1 MKPMIETE
9 VEDDDKHIQMWKIKR
24 LIKNLDNQQ
33 GNGSSMV
40 SLIIPPKE
48 QLSKMNELLTKEY
61 GTAQNIKSSKTKQ
74 TVSTAIVS
82 TKEKLKLYRK
92 TPDNGLVIF
101 CGQVL
106 LDDGK
111 TEKKITIDFEPFRPI
126 NQFLYKCDTK
136 FHTGPLQGLL
146 QDSDTFG
153 FIIVDGNGVVYA
165 TLQGNNREIKQ
176 KIQVDLPQK
185 HNKGGQS
192 SVRFAR
198 IAEEK
203 RGVYLKKVAELATA
217 NFITNDMPNG
227 QGLILAGSADFKYK
241 LNDSQD
247 FDPRLKKVVI
257 KVIDVAY
264 GGENGLSQAIQ
275 LASDALA
282 NVKFVAEK
290 RLIQKFFEEIA
301 LDTNMIVFGVK
312 DTLLA
317 LEGGAV
323 DTIILFESLE
333 VTRYELKNPA
343 KGNTIIQNLNKI
355 QEKDPKYFK
364 DAETGVDLDVIGEP
378 QLLSEWLCNH
388 YKDFG
393 SKLEIVT
400 DTSQEGFQF
409 ANGFGGLG
417 GFLRYKLDVVDC
429 DVADGVGG
437 DDFDADED
445 FI

>member
-217 NFITNDMPNG
+217 NFITNDMPNVK
-227 QGLILAGSADFKYK
+227 GLILAGSADFKYK

-290 RLIQKFFEEIA
+290 RLI
-301 LDTNMIVFGVK
+301 
-312 DTLLA
+312 
-317 LEGGAV
+317 
-323 DTIILFESLE
+323 
-333 VTRYELKNPA
+333 
-343 KGNTIIQNLNKI
+343 
-355 QEKDPKYFK
+355 
-364 DAETGVDLDVIGEP
+364 
-378 QLLSEWLCNH
+378 
-388 YKDFG
+388 
-393 SKLEIVT
+393 
-400 DTSQEGFQF
+400 
-409 ANGFGGLG
+409 
-417 GFLRYKLDVVDC
+417 
-429 DVADGVGG
+429 
-437 DDFDADED
+437 
-445 FI
+445 